1 MVGVMTIMATSFK
14 GTYAL
19 TVVFSAPDPTTGHCQ
34 PTPLPKAPEHSQA
47 SPAQFLVGSL
57 LLSPESWYAQD
68 FVYALQESLFPQSFG
83 SSVIKSH
90 WPSKSNSL
98 WVLSCFARSPSWEI
112 CCGPRTF
119 STVQELLWYNCS
131 LFCGSSAWWL
141 YGGT

>member
-1 MVGVMTIMATSFK
+1 MVGVMTIMETSFK
-14 GTYAL
+14 RTYAC
-19 TVVFSAPDPTTGHCQ
+19 TVVVSAPDPMAGCSR

-98 WVLSCFARSPSWEI
+98 GVLSPFAGSPDWEI
-112 CCGPRTF
+112 HCGP
-119 STVQELLWYNCS
+119 
-131 LFCGSSAWWL
+131 
-141 YGGT
+141 